1 MRMSC
6 IQHVFIV
13 FNMYSLPFLK
23 KDLKLSSYHES
34 ISASSRVTEFL
45 FHLFTCFAEKK
56 KAMQTSELCDPYPAN
71 GGKKTTYPIPSMYDI
86 IYFPRFLVDF
96 DGNFM

>member
-1 MRMSC
+1 
-6 IQHVFIV
+6 
-13 FNMYSLPFLK
+13 MYSLPHWK

-56 KAMQTSELCDPYPAN
+56 KAMQTSELCDPSKHGVDHYPAN
-71 GGKKTTYPIPSMYDI
+71 GGKKLPIPYHPCMI
-86 IYFPRFLVDF
+86 
-96 DGNFM
+96 